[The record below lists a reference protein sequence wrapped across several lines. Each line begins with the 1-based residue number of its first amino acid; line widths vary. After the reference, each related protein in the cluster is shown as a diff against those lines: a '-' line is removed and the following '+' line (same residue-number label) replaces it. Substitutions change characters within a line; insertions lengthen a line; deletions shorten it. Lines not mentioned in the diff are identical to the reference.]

1 VRFEETRVKPSPV
14 WLAARTLALGAY
26 LIFAL
31 FPLYWIIKIAVTPNK
46 ALYSEALRAW
56 PSSVTFENF
65 ASVFAATPFPTYFA
79 NSVIVSLSTAFF
91 ATILASLCA
100 AAFSRYE
107 FRFKSGIAFVLLLT
121 QFFPLVIVLVP
132 LFRLLVNLGLVN
144 NLWGLIVVYTA
155 INTPFAVFLMKS
167 FFDGIPRELD
177 EAALIDGCTRFGAL
191 WRVVLPLTLPGVA
204 ATLGFVFTGAWSELL
219 FALML
224 INSESQKTFAV
235 GLLDFVG
242 KGAVNWGQMMAAS
255 TLALIP
261 VVIFFGFIQRYL
273 IRGLTAGAVKG

>member
-1 VRFEETRVKPSPV
+1 MNRKTV
-14 WLAARTLALGAY
+14 WLGARALALTGY
-26 LIFAL
+26 LVFAL
-31 FPLYWIIKIAVTPNK
+31 FPLYWIVKIALTPNK
-46 ALYSEALRAW
+46 SLYTEALL
-56 PSSVTFENF
+56 PFPTSVTFDNF
-65 ASVFAATPFPTYFA
+65 VNVFANTPFPTYFL

-91 ATILASLCA
+91 ATILASLTA

-107 FRFKSGIAFVLLLT
+107 FRFKTGIAFILLLT

-132 LFRLLVNLGLVN
+132 LFRVLVGVGLVD

-155 INTPFAVFLMKS
+155 INTPFATFLMKS
-167 FFDGIPRELD
+167 FFDAIPRELD
-177 EAALIDGCTRFGAL
+177 DAAMIDGCTRFQAL
-191 WRVVLPLTLPGVA
+191 LRVILPLTLPGVA

-219 FALML
+219 FSLML

-235 GLLDFVG
+235 GLLSFIQ

-255 TLALIP
+255 TIALIP
-261 VVIFFGFIQRYL
+261 VILFFGFIQRYL

>member
-1 VRFEETRVKPSPV
+1 LKRKPL
-14 WLAARTLALGAY
+14 WLGARAVALTGY
-26 LIFAL
+26 LVFAL
-31 FPLYWIIKIAVTPNK
+31 FPLYWIVKIALTPNK
-46 ALYSEALRAW
+46 SLYSEALL
-56 PSSVTFENF
+56 PFPTSVTLENF
-65 ASVFAATPFPTYFA
+65 VSVFANTPFPTYFL

-91 ATILASLCA
+91 ATILASLTA

-107 FRFKSGIAFVLLLT
+107 FKFKNTIAFILLLT

-132 LFRLLVNLGLVN
+132 LFRVLVGVGLVD

-155 INTPFAVFLMKS
+155 INTPFATFLMKS
-167 FFDGIPRELD
+167 FFDAIPRELD
-177 EAALIDGCTRFGAL
+177 EAAMIDGCTRIQAL
-191 WRVVLPLTLPGVA
+191 LRVILPLTLPGVA

-219 FALML
+219 FSLML

-235 GLLDFVG
+235 GLLSFIQ

-255 TLALIP
+255 TIALIP
-261 VVIFFGFIQRYL
+261 VILFFGFIQRYL

>member
-1 VRFEETRVKPSPV
+1 LKRKTV
-14 WLAARTLALGAY
+14 WLGARAVALTGY
-26 LIFAL
+26 LVFAL
-31 FPLYWIIKIAVTPNK
+31 FPLYWIVKIALTPNK
-46 ALYSEALRAW
+46 SLYSEALL
-56 PSSVTFENF
+56 PFPTSVTLENF
-65 ASVFAATPFPTYFA
+65 TNVFANTPFPTYFA

-91 ATILASLCA
+91 ATILASMSA

-107 FRFKSGIAFVLLLT
+107 FRFKTSIAFVLLLT

-132 LFRLLVNLGLVN
+132 LFRVLVGVGLVD

-155 INTPFAVFLMKS
+155 INTPFATFLMKS
-167 FFDGIPRELD
+167 FFDAIPRELD
-177 EAALIDGCTRFGAL
+177 EAAMIDGCTRFQAL
-191 WRVVLPLTLPGVA
+191 LRVILPLTLPGVA

-219 FALML
+219 FSLML

-235 GLLDFVG
+235 GLLSFIQ

-255 TLALIP
+255 TIALIP
-261 VVIFFGFIQRYL
+261 VILFFGFIQRYL

>member
-1 VRFEETRVKPSPV
+1 LKRKTV
-14 WLAARTLALGAY
+14 WLGARAVALTGY
-26 LIFAL
+26 LVFAL
-31 FPLYWIIKIAVTPNK
+31 FPLYWIVKIALTPNK
-46 ALYSEALRAW
+46 SLYTQALL
-56 PSSVTFENF
+56 PFPTSVTLENF
-65 ASVFAATPFPTYFA
+65 VNVFANTPFPTYFL

-91 ATILASLCA
+91 ATILASLTA

-107 FRFKSGIAFVLLLT
+107 FKFKNSIAFILLLT

-132 LFRLLVNLGLVN
+132 LFRVLIGVGLVD

-155 INTPFAVFLMKS
+155 INTPFATFLMKS
-167 FFDGIPRELD
+167 FFDAIPRELD
-177 EAALIDGCTRFGAL
+177 DAAMIDGCTRFQAL
-191 WRVVLPLTLPGVA
+191 LRVILPLTLPGVA

-219 FALML
+219 FSLML

-235 GLLDFVG
+235 GLLSFIQ

-255 TLALIP
+255 TIALIP
-261 VVIFFGFIQRYL
+261 VILFFGFIQRYL

>member
-1 VRFEETRVKPSPV
+1 VKPSPI
-14 WLAARTLALGAY
+14 WLTARAFALGAY

-31 FPLYWIIKIAVTPNK
+31 FPLYWIIKISVTPNK

-65 ASVFAATPFPTYFA
+65 ESVFAATPFPTYFA
-79 NSVIVSLSTAFF
+79 NSLIISLSTAFF

-107 FRFKSGIAFVLLLT
+107 FKFKASIMFVLLLT

-132 LFRLLVNLGLVN
+132 LFRLLVTFGLVN
-144 NLWGLIVVYTA
+144 NLFGLIVVYTA

-177 EAALIDGCTRFGAL
+177 EAALIDGCTRFQAL
-191 WRVVLPLTLPGVA
+191 TRVVLPLTLPGVA

-261 VVIFFGFIQRYL
+261 VIIFFGFIQRYL

>member
-1 VRFEETRVKPSPV
+1 LKRKPL
-14 WLAARTLALGAY
+14 WLGARAVALTGY
-26 LIFAL
+26 LLFAL
-31 FPLYWIIKIAVTPNK
+31 FPLYWIVKIALTPNK
-46 ALYSEALRAW
+46 SLYTEALL
-56 PSSVTFENF
+56 PFPTSVTLENF
-65 ASVFAATPFPTYFA
+65 TNVFANTPFPTYFL

-91 ATILASLCA
+91 ATILASLTA

-107 FRFKSGIAFVLLLT
+107 FKFKNTIAFILLLT

-132 LFRLLVNLGLVN
+132 LFRVLVGVGLVD

-155 INTPFAVFLMKS
+155 INTPFATFLMKS
-167 FFDGIPRELD
+167 FFDAIPRELD
-177 EAALIDGCTRFGAL
+177 DAAMIDGCTRFQAL
-191 WRVVLPLTLPGVA
+191 MRVILPLTLPGVA

-219 FALML
+219 FSLML

-235 GLLDFVG
+235 GLLSFIQ

-255 TLALIP
+255 TIALIP
-261 VVIFFGFIQRYL
+261 VILFFGFIQRYL

>member
-1 VRFEETRVKPSPV
+1 LKRKPL
-14 WLAARTLALGAY
+14 WLGARAVALTGY
-26 LIFAL
+26 LVFAL
-31 FPLYWIIKIAVTPNK
+31 FPLYWIVKIALTPNK
-46 ALYSEALRAW
+46 SLYSEALL
-56 PSSVTFENF
+56 PFPTSVTLENF
-65 ASVFAATPFPTYFA
+65 VNVFANTPFPTYFL

-91 ATILASLCA
+91 ATILASLTA

-107 FRFKSGIAFVLLLT
+107 FKFKNTIAFILLLT

-132 LFRLLVNLGLVN
+132 LFRVLVGIGLVD

-155 INTPFAVFLMKS
+155 VNTPFATFLMKS
-167 FFDGIPRELD
+167 FFDAIPRELD
-177 EAALIDGCTRFGAL
+177 DAAMIDGCTRIQAL
-191 WRVVLPLTLPGVA
+191 LRVVLPLTLPGVA

-219 FALML
+219 FSLML

-235 GLLDFVG
+235 GLLSFIQ

-255 TLALIP
+255 TIALIP
-261 VVIFFGFIQRYL
+261 VILFFGFIQRYL

>member
-1 VRFEETRVKPSPV
+1 LKRKTV
-14 WLAARTLALGAY
+14 WLGARAVALTGY
-26 LIFAL
+26 LVFAL
-31 FPLYWIIKIAVTPNK
+31 FPLYWIVKIALTPNK
-46 ALYSEALRAW
+46 SLYTEALL
-56 PSSVTFENF
+56 PFPTSVTLENF
-65 ASVFAATPFPTYFA
+65 TNVFANTPFPTYFL

-91 ATILASLCA
+91 ATILASLTA

-107 FRFKSGIAFVLLLT
+107 FKFKNTIAFILLLT

-132 LFRLLVNLGLVN
+132 LFRVLVGIGLVD

-155 INTPFAVFLMKS
+155 VNTPFATFLMKS
-167 FFDGIPRELD
+167 FFDAIPRELD
-177 EAALIDGCTRFGAL
+177 DAAMIDGCTRFQAL
-191 WRVVLPLTLPGVA
+191 LRVILPLTLPGVA

-219 FALML
+219 FSLML

-235 GLLDFVG
+235 GLLSFIQ

-255 TLALIP
+255 TIALIP
-261 VVIFFGFIQRYL
+261 VILFFGFIQRYL

>member
-1 VRFEETRVKPSPV
+1 LKRKPL
-14 WLAARTLALGAY
+14 WLGARAVALTGY
-26 LIFAL
+26 LVFAL
-31 FPLYWIIKIAVTPNK
+31 FPLYWIVKIALTPNK
-46 ALYSEALRAW
+46 SLYSEALL
-56 PSSVTFENF
+56 PFPTSVTLENF
-65 ASVFAATPFPTYFA
+65 VSVFANTPFPTYFL

-91 ATILASLCA
+91 ATILASLTA

-107 FRFKSGIAFVLLLT
+107 FKFKNTIAFILLLT

-132 LFRLLVNLGLVN
+132 LFRVLVGVGLVD

-155 INTPFAVFLMKS
+155 INTPFATFLMKS
-167 FFDGIPRELD
+167 FFDAIPRELD
-177 EAALIDGCTRFGAL
+177 EAAMIDGCTRFQAL
-191 WRVVLPLTLPGVA
+191 FRVVLPLTLPGVA

-219 FALML
+219 FSLML

-235 GLLDFVG
+235 GLLSFIQ

-255 TLALIP
+255 TIALIP
-261 VVIFFGFIQRYL
+261 VILFFGFIQRYL

>member
-1 VRFEETRVKPSPV
+1 LKRKTV
-14 WLAARTLALGAY
+14 WLGARAVALTGY
-26 LIFAL
+26 LVFAL
-31 FPLYWIIKIAVTPNK
+31 FPLYWIVKIALTPNK
-46 ALYSEALRAW
+46 SLYSEALL
-56 PSSVTFENF
+56 PFPTSVTLENF
-65 ASVFAATPFPTYFA
+65 TNVFANTPFPTYFL

-91 ATILASLCA
+91 ATILASLTA

-107 FRFKSGIAFVLLLT
+107 FRFKTSIAFILLLT

-132 LFRLLVNLGLVN
+132 LFRVLVGIGLVD

-155 INTPFAVFLMKS
+155 VNTPFATFLMKS
-167 FFDGIPRELD
+167 FFDAIPRELD
-177 EAALIDGCTRFGAL
+177 DAAMIDGCTRIQAL
-191 WRVVLPLTLPGVA
+191 LRVVLPLTLPGVA

-219 FALML
+219 FSLML

-235 GLLDFVG
+235 GLLSFIQ

-255 TLALIP
+255 TIALIP
-261 VVIFFGFIQRYL
+261 VILFFGFIQRYL